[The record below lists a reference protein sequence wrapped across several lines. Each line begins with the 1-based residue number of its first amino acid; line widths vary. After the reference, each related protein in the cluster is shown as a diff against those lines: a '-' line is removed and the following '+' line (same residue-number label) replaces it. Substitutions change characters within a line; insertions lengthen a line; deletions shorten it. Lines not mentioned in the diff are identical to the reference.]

1 MLKTLK
7 DLPIDEKIQLVESL
21 WDSIS
26 QDNILLTQDQKNE
39 LDARLNAYSVDGN
52 KGRDANIVFSE
63 IKNSL

>member
-1 MLKTLK
+1 MLQTLK

-39 LDARLNAYSVDGN
+39 LDARLNTYSVDGN